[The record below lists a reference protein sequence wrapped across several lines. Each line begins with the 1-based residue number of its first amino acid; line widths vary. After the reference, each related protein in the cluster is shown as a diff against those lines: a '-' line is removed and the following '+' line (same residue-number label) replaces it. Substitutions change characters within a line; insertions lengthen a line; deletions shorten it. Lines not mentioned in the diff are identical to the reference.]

1 MKTLNV
7 ENIYKSVYTK
17 QEIRYCESQ
26 KWNLTTEAGRK
37 LFVYVRDSD
46 SCVLPSTSK
55 DIFIKE
61 TRKRAAYL
69 RKKIEEYFNRS
80 YIKSS
85 NESSLDLW
93 YAKQLAAD
101 RKKIL
106 ATREQDRFD
115 AMIKADNTSEKV
127 RYSMRSISSVRDM
140 LYETIKTGSNVDSIK
155 ARWAKQNGVKCVE
168 GTYWKKYTSRESW
181 PVTERDFY
189 LEIRKGWH
197 VKRIAGVITFIK
209 GNTINREGMACEWV
223 EQGRAIADIRT
234 VKGWLVRGEHIEA
247 KTLEEAK
254 AINAEHR
261 AKQLAALLAA
271 RKRDEKN
278 RIKEASLMITFEDSL
293 ASGNCRPGTQS
304 FKDKYEREIGHE
316 ASYITVSE
324 LRKYAKKFGVSYY
337 AERVINHMMNH

>member
-1 MKTLNV
+1 MKTLNI

-17 QEIRYCESQ
+17 QELRYCESQ
-26 KWNLTTEAGRK
+26 GWNLTTEAGRK
-37 LFVYVRDSD
+37 LFVREGDWMTGSW
-46 SCVLPSTSK
+46 VLPATSK
-55 DIFIKE
+55 DQFIKE
-61 TRKRAAYL
+61 TKKRATYL
-69 RKKIEEYFNRS
+69 RKKIQDYFGRS
-80 YIKSS
+80 YTE
-85 NESSLDLW
+85 ESIDVW
-93 YAKQLAAD
+93 YAKQLADD
-101 RKKIL
+101 RKKML
-106 ATREQDRFD
+106 AKREQDRFD
-115 AMIKADNTSEKV
+115 VMIKADNTGEKV
-127 RYSMRSISSVRDM
+127 RYAKRSISSVRDL
-140 LYETIKTGSNVDSIK
+140 LYETIKTGSNVDLIK
-155 ARWAKQNGVKCVE
+155 TRWAKQNGVKCVE

-209 GNTINREGMACEWV
+209 GSTINREGMACEWV
-223 EQGRAIADIRT
+223 EQGRSIADIRT

-247 KTLEEAK
+247 KTLEGAK

-316 ASYITVSE
+316 ASYITVTD